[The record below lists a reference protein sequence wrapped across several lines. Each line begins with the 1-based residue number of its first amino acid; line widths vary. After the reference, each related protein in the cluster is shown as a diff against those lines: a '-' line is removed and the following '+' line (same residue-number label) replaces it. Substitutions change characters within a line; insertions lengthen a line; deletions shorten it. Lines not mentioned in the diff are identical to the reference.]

1 MGRELKLLLDTH
13 TLLYA
18 LVEPERLSPQTREL
32 LTNPSNRRLVNVASL
47 WEIAIKHQLGRLP
60 QGGLILAG
68 YPGWLQDLKAQELP
82 ILGPHAILAPR
93 LPGAHRDPFDRMLAA
108 QSLLEGALL
117 LTHDPALKALG
128 ADTFW

>member
-32 LTNPSNRRLVNVASL
+32 LTNPSNRRLVSVASL

-108 QSLLEGALL
+108 QSLLYPFMLM
-117 LTHDPALKALG
+117 PSS
-128 ADTFW
+128 